1 MAAHRNQT
9 GTVADMNAETLVS
22 AIAATLTTVAFV
34 PQAIHVLRHKETAAN
49 SLGKYVTFATGVIF
63 WLLFGAIIG
72 NAPIIIANI
81 ITFGLAVSIILMKL
95 RYG

>member
-1 MAAHRNQT
+1 MT
-9 GTVADMNAETLVS
+9 AETWVS

-34 PQAIHVLRHKETAAN
+34 PQALHVLRRKETAAI
-49 SLGKYVTFATGVIF
+49 SLGMYVTFAAGVFF

-72 NAPIIIANI
+72 NAPIIIANV
-81 ITFGLAVSIILMKL
+81 ITFGLAISIILMKL